1 MKSKITFFLF
11 IYLFVNFTF
20 CQSSVADAEIK
31 RIAKEAFIY
40 GLPVVENYRVMY
52 KSTHDRTF
60 PQYAPFNTFY
70 HAKNVAT
77 AKDTIFVA
85 PNVDTPYSYAV
96 LDVKEQP
103 VVMTIPKVEKNRFIG
118 VPFYDLYTH
127 VIYTISPKNYIPK
140 GGKFLITNS
149 NWKGKTPKGITKVIV
164 SETDLIYVLIRTQLF
179 SKSDVNN
186 VNKIQSQMKLETLSD
201 YLGKK
206 NSEPIA
212 ATKWIEPITNQSP
225 YSEPNIEFFRVL
237 NFALQFCSPHSSEK
251 KLWNDFA
258 KIGIVPG
265 EQFSVQ
271 DSHTKEL
278 LLEGIKEAQKEMLE
292 YLPKIKS
299 SSEIF
304 GSREY
309 LKNNYKGRAVGA
321 WTGIYANE
329 ADVFLGINGFE
340 RQSDGKPFDGKNNYS
355 ITFAKDDF
363 PPVDAFWSITMYK
376 LPSRFLY
383 DNPLNRY
390 CINSPMQG
398 NLKKNKDGSV
408 TIYIQHESPGKDLE
422 SNWLPCPKSLF
433 FMACRCYMP
442 KETLKN
448 GTWKSPEVLLT
459 K

>member
-1 MKSKITFFLF
+1 MRTLTFWVVFLLCF
-11 IYLFVNFTF
+11 
-20 CQSSVADAEIK
+20 SIK
-31 RIAKEAFIY
+31 NQAQIKLNDTQIKDIAKEAFIY
-40 GLPVVENYRVMY
+40 GLPVVENYRIMY
-52 KSTHDRTF
+52 KSTHDKTY

-96 LDVKEQP
+96 LNVQQQP
-103 VVMTIPKVEKNRFIG
+103 VVMTVPRVEKNRFIG

-127 VIYTISPKNYIPK
+127 VIYTISPKNYIPN

-164 SETDLIYVLIRTQLF
+164 CETDLIYVLIRTQLF
-179 SKSDVNN
+179 SESDIKN
-186 VNKIQSQMKLETLSD
+186 VNTIQSKLKLETLST

-206 NSEPIA
+206 NPEPIPSP
-212 ATKWIEPITNQSP
+212 KWIEPIANQSP
-225 YSEPNIEFFRVL
+225 YSEPNLDFFRVL
-237 NFALQFCSPHSSEK
+237 NFALQFCSPHPSETT
-251 KLWNDFA
+251 LWNDFA

-265 EQFSVQ
+265 KHFPVQ
-271 DSHTKEL
+271 DSQTNKL
-278 LLEGIKEAQKEMLE
+278 LLEGIKEGQKEMLE

-304 GSREY
+304 GSRDY
-309 LKNNYKGRAVGA
+309 LKNNYKGRTVGA

-329 ADVFLGINGFE
+329 SDVFLGINGFE
-340 RQSDGKPFDGKNNYS
+340 SQANGKPFDGHNNYA

-390 CINSPMQG
+390 CINSPMQ
-398 NLKKNKDGSV
+398 NQLKKNSDGSV
-408 TIYIQHESPGKDLE
+408 TLYIQHESPGKDLE
-422 SNWLPCPKSLF
+422 SNWLPCPKDLF

-442 KETLKN
+442 REILKN
-448 GTWKSPEVLLT
+448 GSWKSPEIVIN